1 MRELLLT
8 FVFGLCVVYVAAM
21 AGTQQALDIEGGWVF
36 PGYNDVRIPGDSG
49 TKLSLTE
56 DLSADSF
63 PAFRA
68 RYTVTLAD
76 KHDLS
81 LLAAL
86 LTMRSDGT
94 LDRDVDFNGATFPAG
109 TPLESTFRFNS
120 YRLTYRYRILEG
132 GADNDTVYTFSLFHY
147 AVAGM
152 VLRF

>member
-1 MRELLLT
+1 MRKLLLAS
-8 FVFGLCVVYVAAM
+8 VVGLCIVRTAAM
-21 AGTQQALDIEGGWVF
+21 AGPTQALDIEGGWVF

-68 RYTVTLAD
+68 RYTVTLAG
-76 KHDLS
+76 KHDLG
-81 LLAAL
+81 LLAAF

-94 LDRDVDFNGATFPAG
+94 LDRSVDFNGATFPAG

-120 YRLTYRYRILEG
+120 YRLTYRYLLYS
-132 GADNDTVYTFSLFHY
+132 TVTSSFAPLPPLVSLR
-147 AVAGM
+147 G
-152 VLRF
+152 